1 MTKTQS
7 LLAGLLMLPTVSFAA
22 AEGLV
27 LCRSKQDQPD
37 GTSRIVFGPAYTIAK
52 LQASDHQVGML
63 IEQQEPLWAEVP
75 NMLWSLNGRTFV
87 FYDRN
92 LTDRGGEL
100 IGDGGAAMKL
110 SPKKTSGCE
119 VAMAQ
124 KVCPYDRNP
133 AYSVKCG

>member
-1 MTKTQS
+1 MNKTQS

-27 LCRSKQDQPD
+27 LCRSNQDRPD
-37 GTSRIVFGPAYTIAK
+37 GASRIVFGPAGAIAE
-52 LQASDHQVGML
+52 LQASGHQLGTL
-63 IEQQEPLWAEVP
+63 IVQPEPIWAEVP
-75 NMLWSLNGRTFV
+75 NTLWSLNGRTFV

-92 LTDRGGEL
+92 LTDRCGVL

-110 SPKKTSGCE
+110 SPKNTAGCE
-119 VAMAQ
+119 VLVPQ

-133 AYSVKCG
+133 AYSLKCL